1 MYIFYIDASEIGLL
15 CEKESIK
22 LKRCSDVT
30 YEVTTSTLD
39 DFKKEILKRYEIISR
54 LLESKIEYTYDNFSN
69 DLNIISDNSKIGD
82 IIVIKSQEKST
93 YLYIDKYG
101 LIPLDIRGKNIYLP
115 EEAFDILYTN
125 KITNLDKLKQSYE
138 IFKMHDKPIF
148 VNITMDGI
156 TLTSFTHKANN
167 VSGTY
172 VVDFNAKTTDIGYVN
187 KLVVTDVI
195 KNRQLIFDNIK
206 LIK

>member
-22 LKRCSDVT
+22 IKRCSDVT

-54 LLESKIEYTYDNFSN
+54 LLESKIEYSYDKFSN

-138 IFKMHDKPIF
+138 IFKMHDRPIF

-172 VVDFNAKTTDIGYVN
+172 VVDFNAKSTDIGYVN

-195 KNRQLIFDNIK
+195 KNRQLVFDNIK